1 MLRGSE
7 ISYCKHESKKEET
20 NLWIS
25 DFLTELKSYRY
36 TQTGTRFFYST
47 RSYQGSIV
55 ETNDDSEQLLSVLSG
70 EALYFALVILSE
82 FAASEFSPACVSA
95 F

>member
-1 MLRGSE
+1 MNLRFSNWIE
-7 ISYCKHESKKEET
+7 ILSVHPNRNSI
-20 NLWIS
+20 L
-25 DFLTELKSYRY
+25 L
-36 TQTGTRFFYST
+36 QYST
-47 RSYQGSIV
+47 RTYQGSIV

-70 EALYFALVILSE
+70 EALYFALVIFSE